1 MNSFRNT
8 STILKNNRKFAGKLL
23 VPISVY
29 ISRNYNL
36 FDSTKWKLFGRY
48 QKNMSIFLDAQYEGT
63 KSKGGG
69 KGGREESGVEEVHGR
84 GGGGRAG
91 GRGRGGRGQGG
102 GRKERGGKGR
112 GGRGRGGSGRGGSG
126 RGGRGRGGRGRGGK
140 GRGGKGIEVGE
151 REKAREER
159 DGREVEYKEETYEE
173 NEEER
178 EKPNPVS
185 FVEGQS
191 AAGVKRKARGG
202 GERRTAKRPKNQGKL
217 DTRQTS
223 NLNAKR
229 VEYIRV
235 R

>member
-1 MNSFRNT
+1 M
-8 STILKNNRKFAGKLL
+8 
-23 VPISVY
+23 
-29 ISRNYNL
+29 
-36 FDSTKWKLFGRY
+36 
-48 QKNMSIFLDAQYEGT
+48 
-63 KSKGGG
+63 
-69 KGGREESGVEEVHGR
+69 
-84 GGGGRAG
+84 
-91 GRGRGGRGQGG
+91 
-102 GRKERGGKGR
+102 
-112 GGRGRGGSGRGGSG
+112 
-126 RGGRGRGGRGRGGK
+126 
-140 GRGGKGIEVGE
+140 
-151 REKAREER
+151 
-159 DGREVEYKEETYEE
+159 EYKEETYEE